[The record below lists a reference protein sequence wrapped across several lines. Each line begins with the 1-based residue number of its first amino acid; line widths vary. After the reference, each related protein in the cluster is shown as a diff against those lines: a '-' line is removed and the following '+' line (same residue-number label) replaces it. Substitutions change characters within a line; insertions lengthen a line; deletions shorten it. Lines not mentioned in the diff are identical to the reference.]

1 MKLII
6 TALFSIM
13 FFSANSQ
20 KSTEKIITINAFLS
34 FQHYEHFKRLTL
46 SSPDSPIE
54 YLDGF
59 EFAWGYIYKLCVRE
73 TELEE
78 MLSDGTRY
86 KYTLKQIIS
95 KAKVPDSAQFRL
107 FLDAQRYYPHS
118 GVIEQEMNITLK
130 PINDSTYLYF
140 DKVEIEVPE
149 SLKIQFQPILEGTVT
164 TSGTFIFVDDQRIR
178 LIHLS
183 ED

>member
-1 MKLII
+1 MNTN
-6 TALFSIM
+6 TASIVLL
-13 FFSANSQ
+13 SQ
-20 KSTEKIITINAFLS
+20 TS
-34 FQHYEHFKRLTL
+34 FQILFDFWG
-46 SSPDSPIE
+46 SPYPANLL
-54 YLDGF
+54 YF
-59 EFAWGYIYKLCVRE
+59 FVCV
-73 TELEE
+73 
-78 MLSDGTRY
+78 
-86 KYTLKQIIS
+86 KCI
-95 KAKVPDSAQFRL
+95 PQFRL
-107 FLDAQRYYPHS
+107 FLDAKRYYPHS